1 MKPKKPKAS
10 EPSVRDKLSAAFLK
24 AFQSDF
30 ESFGIEAIEKLRE
43 ENPAKYAEI
52 ASRLIAVVEP
62 PLEGFEGCRTPR
74 DLGIALLKSVGANEF
89 EMSEDM
95 ITGRLNAMISSL
107 MRCKQS
113 ALLPKAQYN
122 EPTLATRK
130 GFQAA

>member
-95 ITGRLNAMISSL
+95 ITEAIKCNDQFINAL
-107 MRCKQS
+107 
-113 ALLPKAQYN
+113 
-122 EPTLATRK
+122 
-130 GFQAA
+130 QAIRAAAEGAIQ